1 MGEGTSMFWILSFG
15 FASFSWE
22 SLQEEID
29 SPYRSMRLLDI
40 NPTIPKSAYKKAARG
55 EIATGLQEVKGYR
68 AQIGWGVAIFDIP
81 IKHLYASINE
91 EENHVDYTA
100 VSFGKVV
107 RGTPCRD
114 GREVL
119 MMLPLPI
126 VSDRWWVTNQ
136 FTNPKIR
143 ASSKN
148 RVAELVWKQI
158 DNWPIPQDYTQQ
170 LQGMVQIPFTQGSWF
185 LIALDEHHTL
195 AEYHSWVDPG
205 GNIPA
210 GPASQFAT
218 GSIEDTFV
226 QMERFA
232 KSQTTSSCDSMWN
245 VE

>member
-1 MGEGTSMFWILSFG
+1 MFWVLAFG
-15 FASFSWE
+15 FASFSLI
-22 SLQEEID
+22 SVQKTMD

-40 NPTIPKSAYKKAARG
+40 NPAIPQSAYQKAARG

-68 AQIGWGVAIFDIP
+68 AKIGWGVAIFDIP

-91 EENHVDYTA
+91 EENHLDYTA

-107 RGTPCRD
+107 HGTPCSD

-143 ASSKN
+143 RVSKN
-148 RVAELVWKQI
+148 QAAELVWKQI
-158 DNWPIPQDYTQQ
+158 NNWSVPQKYTTQ

-185 LIALDEHHTL
+185 LIALDDKHTL

-205 GNIPA
+205 GSIPA

-232 KSQTTSSCDSMWN
+232 KQQSASSCDSMWSMD
-245 VE
+245 

>member
-1 MGEGTSMFWILSFG
+1 MFWLWAFG
-15 FASFSWE
+15 FVSFSLL
-22 SLQEEID
+22 SVQKSVD
-29 SPYRSMRLLDI
+29 SPYRTMRLLNI
-40 NPTIPKSAYKKAARG
+40 NPAIPQRAYQQAARG

-68 AQIGWGVAIFDIP
+68 AKIGWGVAIFDIP
-81 IKHLYASINE
+81 IKHLYASMNE

-100 VSFGKVV
+100 VSFVKVV
-107 RGTPCRD
+107 RGRPCSD

-119 MMLPLPI
+119 MILPLPI

-136 FTNPKIR
+136 RTNPKIR
-143 ASSKN
+143 KASN
-148 RVAELVWKQI
+148 NQAAELVWKQI
-158 DNWPIPQDYTQQ
+158 ENWNLPQDYDVQ

-185 LIALDEHHTL
+185 LLALDDMHTL

-210 GPASQFAT
+210 GPASKFAT

-232 KSQTTSSCDSMWN
+232 KSQTESSCSSIWDMRK
-245 VE
+245 